1 MPTQLMENS
10 ENDKKNGI
18 IITALERAC
27 STQIDRFLCTYFVIH
42 QNDSDIFMDFKWP
55 RILNQNEKQNEI
67 NSNKCLIHFLQF
79 YSNEWVWFELQL
91 NKNNT
96 WLQVEIC
103 SRRLAFYAA
112 GKIAMSIW
120 NAPSPL
126 VLDVLVRSFIWL
138 LSIKLSIQAPYNLI
152 CYTQITLTRS
162 WLDFVESY
170 DNQFKQFLGKELF
183 EEKPGILMVFQ
194 INQDMSINRG
204 KKNGFKAW
212 CCNIKQ

>member
-1 MPTQLMENS
+1 MTNADSTHENS
-10 ENDKKNGI
+10 ENDKKNGN

-27 STQIDRFLCTYFVIH
+27 LTQIDRFLCTYFVIH

-67 NSNKCLIHFLQF
+67 NSNKCPIHFLQL

-138 LSIKLSIQAPYNLI
+138 LSIKLSIQPHTI
-152 CYTQITLTRS
+152 
-162 WLDFVESY
+162 
-170 DNQFKQFLGKELF
+170 
-183 EEKPGILMVFQ
+183 
-194 INQDMSINRG
+194 
-204 KKNGFKAW
+204 
-212 CCNIKQ
+212 